1 MGKTTQ
7 QIWFGWERPWIV
19 AIVQSGKMS
28 NSICLHSLTDQIVF
42 LMCVVK
48 NFFRSIDIVQ
58 FQYQARSKVHIPSD
72 VRLLLSIHVPTSFSG
87 HWHWTFL
94 GQSQVENNIACQ
106 TILKQRMKEGLL
118 HDCPVESDV
127 REFCA
132 DAVACDGVCAGF
144 PCQAGVLSLI

>member
-19 AIVQSGKMS
+19 AIVQSGKCPTQFAFTVWLIKLYFS
-28 NSICLHSLTDQIVF
+28 CVLSKTFFGLLTLFSIKPAPRYIYPVT
-42 LMCVVK
+42 CVSCSAFTFQHHLVV
-48 NFFRSIDIVQ
+48 IDIEI
-58 FQYQARSKVHIPSD
+58 F
-72 VRLLLSIHVPTSFSG
+72 
-87 HWHWTFL
+87 W